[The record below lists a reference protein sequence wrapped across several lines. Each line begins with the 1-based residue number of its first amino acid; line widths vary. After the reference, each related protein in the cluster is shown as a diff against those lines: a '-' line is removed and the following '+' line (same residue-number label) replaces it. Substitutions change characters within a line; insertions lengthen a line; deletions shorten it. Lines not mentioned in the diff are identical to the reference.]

1 MKFTIWLHIR
11 VTEIKCNPIA
21 KPNGGYWNHAQEVK
35 DAYPGLV
42 RAEKTLSGSLRN
54 PNLDPEVKVF
64 IQNKY
69 DMIKS
74 YINII
79 EEIFAPYGGIN

>member
-1 MKFTIWLHIR
+1 MQG
-11 VTEIKCNPIA
+11 NPIE

-42 RAEKTLSGSLRN
+42 RAQKTLEGSLKN
-54 PNLDPEVKVF
+54 PNLDLDVKNF
-64 IQNKY
+64 IQSKY
-69 DMIKS
+69 DSITN

-79 EEIFAPYGGIN
+79 EELFAPYGGIN